1 MKLNKVIFP
10 SIALATVL
18 AGCDDQL
25 MEWQESDPTV
35 KPSEIPL
42 QLAEQIALYKP
53 IKEYVAEYRPG
64 LNLSLG
70 MGADMYLDD
79 PAYKAVVDE
88 NFTGVT
94 LGNAMKMGV
103 LMKANGSV
111 DFTTVDRILAAL
123 PAGMKLYGHN
133 MLWHTQQQQTYL
145 KSLIAP
151 KLVQEQTG
159 GADGIANILVGDDS
173 DFEGGTKG
181 KWGSWGNSSTSEV
194 VAGAGVD
201 GSYGLVLTNPTDGS
215 DYYVAQ
221 LAYDTPL
228 QAGKE
233 YKIRFSAK
241 SDSPAGSL
249 QIAYQNSTDYSGG
262 GYISVEVG
270 TDWTICEAS
279 FTIPEDKTEMN
290 RVLINFGKVGTK
302 FYLDNI
308 RFGEYTEPA
317 PDPMENILVGDDSDF
332 EGGTKG
338 KWGSWGNSSTS
349 EVVAG
354 KGVDG
359 SYGLVLT
366 NPTDGS
372 DYYVAQL
379 AYDTPLLAG
388 KEYMIQFSAKSD
400 SPAGSLQI
408 AYQNSSDYS
417 GGGYISVDVGT
428 DWVTCE
434 ASFTIPED
442 KTEMNRVL
450 INFGKVGTVFYLDN
464 IKFGVKNQ
472 EEAKAPR
479 RAASYHYELKTP
491 EEKRAILTDAME
503 QWIKSVA
510 EHVGNRVD
518 AWDVINE
525 PITDGVPRWRGIDG
539 AFGSNASDGTPDAEP
554 VEDEQTG
561 LTLNWASEAGNQHWY
576 WGYYLGKDYA
586 VKAFEFAR
594 RYAPEAK
601 LFVNDYNLETNPSK
615 LAELINFVNY
625 IDQNG
630 AKVDGIGTQMHVNV
644 NISKEQVDA
653 MFKTIAATG
662 KLVRITELDVAFGV
676 EEGKT
681 VTPSAE
687 QLVKQSETYRMILSS
702 YFENVPEAQQSAIT
716 IWTLSDNK
724 KEHEYWLKGDAPN
737 IFDSNYQRKVAYK
750 GVCDAIAG
758 TDIADSFSG
767 ENWKDLHSSESSGDE
782 ESEVME

>member
-270 TDWTICEAS
+270 TDWT
-279 FTIPEDKTEMN
+279 
-290 RVLINFGKVGTK
+290 
-302 FYLDNI
+302 
-308 RFGEYTEPA
+308 
-317 PDPMENILVGDDSDF
+317 
-332 EGGTKG
+332 
-338 KWGSWGNSSTS
+338 
-349 EVVAG
+349 
-354 KGVDG
+354 
-359 SYGLVLT
+359 
-366 NPTDGS
+366 
-372 DYYVAQL
+372 
-379 AYDTPLLAG
+379 
-388 KEYMIQFSAKSD
+388 
-400 SPAGSLQI
+400 
-408 AYQNSSDYS
+408 
-417 GGGYISVDVGT
+417 
-428 DWVTCE
+428 TCE
-434 ASFTIPED
+434 AS
-442 KTEMNRVL
+442 
-450 INFGKVGTVFYLDN
+450 
-464 IKFGVKNQ
+464 
-472 EEAKAPR
+472 
-479 RAASYHYELKTP
+479 
-491 EEKRAILTDAME
+491 
-503 QWIKSVA
+503 
-510 EHVGNRVD
+510 
-518 AWDVINE
+518 
-525 PITDGVPRWRGIDG
+525 
-539 AFGSNASDGTPDAEP
+539 
-554 VEDEQTG
+554 
-561 LTLNWASEAGNQHWY
+561 
-576 WGYYLGKDYA
+576 
-586 VKAFEFAR
+586 
-594 RYAPEAK
+594 
-601 LFVNDYNLETNPSK
+601 
-615 LAELINFVNY
+615 
-625 IDQNG
+625 
-630 AKVDGIGTQMHVNV
+630 
-644 NISKEQVDA
+644 
-653 MFKTIAATG
+653 
-662 KLVRITELDVAFGV
+662 
-676 EEGKT
+676 
-681 VTPSAE
+681 
-687 QLVKQSETYRMILSS
+687 
-702 YFENVPEAQQSAIT
+702 
-716 IWTLSDNK
+716 
-724 KEHEYWLKGDAPN
+724 
-737 IFDSNYQRKVAYK
+737 
-750 GVCDAIAG
+750 
-758 TDIADSFSG
+758 
-767 ENWKDLHSSESSGDE
+767 
-782 ESEVME
+782 